1 MVDPALVEIL
11 VCPDTHQPVR
21 VADEATVG
29 KVNAAIGAG
38 RLKNLD
44 GEAVSE
50 PIQTGLIREDGAVLY
65 PVRDDIPVM
74 LKGEAIPLTGL

>member
-29 KVNAAIGAG
+29 KVNAAIGAVG
-38 RLKNLD
+38 
-44 GEAVSE
+44 
-50 PIQTGLIREDGAVLY
+50 
-65 PVRDDIPVM
+65 
-74 LKGEAIPLTGL
+74 